1 MAIAAGAMI
10 WVEVEEG
17 GGDACCSGVASKLTA
32 SYGAAV
38 YPTFSK
44 TVGGDGSRL
53 GGVPVEGSGDLRAP
67 EAPPPTF
74 QPTHGTGAP

>member
-1 MAIAAGAMI
+1 MAVTVVGMI
-10 WVEVEEG
+10 WVELEEV

-32 SYGAAV
+32 LYGTAV
-38 YPTFSK
+38 YPTLSK

-67 EAPPPTF
+67 EAPLPIF